1 MALLPQRTSHDV
13 HDDQLAPSP
22 GLKPGLKRGIDAEI
36 DAPGK
41 CEGMLGSGAILE
53 SRSVAFFLLGLGTIV
68 MILGTTV
75 VIYEQF

>member
-1 MALLPQRTSHDV
+1 M
-13 HDDQLAPSP
+13 
-22 GLKPGLKRGIDAEI
+22 KRGIDAEI

-53 SRSVAFFLLGLGTIV
+53 SRSVAFFLLGLSTIV

>member
-13 HDDQLAPSP
+13 HDDQLAPS
-22 GLKPGLKRGIDAEI
+22 PGLKRGIDAEI